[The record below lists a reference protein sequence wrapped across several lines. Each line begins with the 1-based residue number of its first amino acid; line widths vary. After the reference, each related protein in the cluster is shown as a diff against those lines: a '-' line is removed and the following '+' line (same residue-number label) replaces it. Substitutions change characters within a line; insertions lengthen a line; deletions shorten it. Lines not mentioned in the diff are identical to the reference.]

1 MAINTDK
8 TEAASAHTH
17 THAQAETA
25 LSAPTAKAPAPKH
38 VVFLFWGAL
47 ALAALLGMLLPLA
60 LKTTPE
66 YVVEQYLMLALVP
79 ILAYTLYRA
88 F

>member
-1 MAINTDK
+1 MGTNANK
-8 TEAASAHTH
+8 TEDSAAQNPTPAM
-17 THAQAETA
+17 AAAPLTA
-25 LSAPTAKAPAPKH
+25 PSDKAPAPKH
-38 VVFLFWGAL
+38 VLFLFWGAL
-47 ALAALLGMLLPLA
+47 ALAAVLGMLLPLA

-79 ILAYTLYRA
+79 VLAYTLYRV

>member
-8 TEAASAHTH
+8 TEAAAVHQHTP
-17 THAQAETA
+17 AQAETA

-66 YVVEQYLMLALVP
+66 YMVEQYIMLALVP
-79 ILAYTLYRA
+79 IMAYTLYRV